1 MAKEFNGVI
10 SEDSSHKEVHHRLS
24 RCNLSYQ
31 IRKLK
36 NKGAIIILVWNFFM
50 ISASEYLIA
59 YVKIP
64 GGASIGTVAL
74 GFTLP
79 FAGWLA
85 DIRFG
90 RYKVIHWSMWI
101 MWAASILATVSSV
114 VSLLVNDDN
123 KIFQKIS
130 VAMFVIVAIG
140 FGGYQANI
148 IQFGLDQLQ
157 DASTTEITA
166 FIRWY
171 VWTVV
176 SSRAFFQT
184 THTCG

>member
-10 SEDSSHKEVHHRLS
+10 SEESSHKEVHHRLS
-24 RCNLSYQ
+24 RCNSSYQ

-64 GGASIGTVAL
+64 GGASVGTVAL

-90 RYKVIHWSMWI
+90 RYKVIHWSMRI
-101 MWAASILATVSSV
+101 MWIASMLATVSSV
-114 VSLLVNDDN
+114 VSLWLMTTT
-123 KIFQKIS
+123 KSFKKC
-130 VAMFVIVAIG
+130 
-140 FGGYQANI
+140 
-148 IQFGLDQLQ
+148 QLLCLLL
-157 DASTTEITA
+157 
-166 FIRWY
+166 WP
-171 VWTVV
+171 
-176 SSRAFFQT
+176 
-184 THTCG
+184 

>member
-1 MAKEFNGVI
+1 MV
-10 SEDSSHKEVHHRLS
+10 V
-24 RCNLSYQ
+24 
-31 IRKLK
+31 
-36 NKGAIIILVWNFFM
+36 
-50 ISASEYLIA
+50 
-59 YVKIP
+59 
-64 GGASIGTVAL
+64 L

-85 DIRFG
+85 DVRFG

-114 VSLLVNDDN
+114 VFLLVNYEN
-123 KIFQKIS
+123 KIFQNIS

-171 VWTVV
+171 IWTYV
-176 SSRAFFQT
+176 SSRAVFQT
-184 THTCG
+184 THTHACVDNNNHIMGQLIICISLTIVISSSFIFSSCLVKEPVTQNPFKLTTVDTASVPRPKTPF